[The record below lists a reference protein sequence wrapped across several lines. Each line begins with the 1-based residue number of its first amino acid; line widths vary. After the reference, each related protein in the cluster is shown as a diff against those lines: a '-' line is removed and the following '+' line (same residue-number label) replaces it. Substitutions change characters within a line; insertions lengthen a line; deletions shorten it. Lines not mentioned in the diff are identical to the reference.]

1 MLSRTAFRSVRRCK
15 QTRPI
20 LKIGCELTIGPVV
33 PSRQP
38 ATVLLL
44 PRAVASSTQTR
55 GAASSAN
62 ITPDEAHAVLVAQR
76 KKRPIAPHLSIY
88 QPQLTWY
95 ASAANRVTGC
105 ILAGSVYLFGAA
117 YAVAPLAGFHLESAT
132 IATSFA
138 ALPVVVKVLVKGSLA
153 LPFTFHTFN
162 GLRHLTWDTAREL
175 TIKGVYRT
183 GYAVLGLTAV
193 SSIYLT
199 FFV

>member
-1 MLSRTAFRSVRRCK
+1 MT
-15 QTRPI
+15 PI
-20 LKIGCELTIGPVV
+20 YLF
-33 PSRQP
+33 
-38 ATVLLL
+38 
-44 PRAVASSTQTR
+44 SS
-55 GAASSAN
+55 GAASSTTTTTTN
-62 ITPDEAHAVLVAQR
+62 ITPDEARAVLVAQR

-105 ILAGSVYLFGAA
+105 VLAGSVYLFGAA

-132 IATSFA
+132 IAASFA
-138 ALPVVVKVLVKGSLA
+138 ALPVAVKVLVKGSLA
-153 LPFTFHTFN
+153 LPFTFHAFS

-175 TIKGVYRT
+175 SIRGVYRT